1 MSEDRETIVE
11 MLNRSEKIFTRLDLL
26 EKLGIVNNF
35 LHHEV
40 FTYLLDSEVD
50 VEQLSKSDFAQ
61 EVIKYK
67 TKFMINEDDLLDGEA
82 FYTKY
87 CDE

>member
-1 MSEDRETIVE
+1 MSGDRETIVE

-40 FTYLLDSEVD
+40 FTYLLYFFCLF
-50 VEQLSKSDFAQ
+50 QDFVVA
-61 EVIKYK
+61 
-67 TKFMINEDDLLDGEA
+67 
-82 FYTKY
+82 
-87 CDE
+87 